1 MKKEVVIYHGSISII
16 EKPIFG
22 YGKPYN
28 DYGMGFY
35 CTESLDLAKEWAIDE
50 EHDGYANK
58 YLLDLTGL
66 KVLNLSKEAN
76 TLNWITILIQNR
88 KFNLKTDI
96 AKDGEKYLLE
106 HHNLNY
112 RDYDIIIGYR
122 ADDSYFNYADSF
134 LNNTITLGRLE
145 EAMRLGN
152 LGEQIVLVSKK
163 AFDQLRFLGYEM
175 ADSKTYFP
183 LRAERNKK
191 AKEEFLNKRREKPFK
206 GDKYLSSIIEE
217 EE

>member
-1 MKKEVVIYHGSISII
+1 MKKEVIIYHGSISII

-35 CTESLDLAKEWAIDE
+35 CTESLELAKEWAVSE
-50 EHDGYANK
+50 GKNGYANK
-58 YLLDLTGL
+58 YKLDLTGL
-66 KVLNLSKEAN
+66 KILNLSKDAN

-88 KFNLKTDI
+88 KFLLKTDI

-106 HHNLNY
+106 HYNLNY
-112 RDYDIIIGYR
+112 RDYDVIIGYR
-122 ADDSYFNYADSF
+122 ADDSYFNYANSF

-152 LGEQIVLVSKK
+152 LGEQIVLISKK
-163 AFDQLRFLGYEM
+163 AFNQLQFLGYEK
-175 ADSKTYFP
+175 ADSDIYYP
-183 LRAERNKK
+183 MRMERNTK
-191 AKEEFLNKRREKPFK
+191 AQEQYLKKRREKPVK